1 VLDLEDPANRRV
13 VDYFAARN
21 ASDRRRPQEEPAH
34 YPPIGQL
41 TTHPDVL
48 EHLWK
53 QLSASLPEESRRWVY
68 GVPAVVQEAGGV
80 VLAFGWG
87 TAYALR
93 LAAPELEEAR
103 AAGLSSVT
111 TWSGGRS
118 TDLAGDLGPDWVW
131 GRFKAA
137 EPGWLAASHRAFG
150 PGRA

>member
-1 VLDLEDPANRRV
+1 MLDLEDEANRRV

-21 ASDRRRPQEEPAH
+21 QRGKPLEEPAY

-53 QLSASLPEESRRWVY
+53 KLAGPLPEESRRWVN
-68 GVPAVVQEAGGV
+68 GVPAVVQDRSGV

-93 LAAPELEEAR
+93 LPSAELEEAR
-103 AAGLSSVT
+103 VAGLSPVMR
-111 TWSGGRS
+111 WSGGRE
-118 TDLAGDLGPDWVW
+118 TDLSADLGPDWLW
-131 GRFKAA
+131 GGFKAA
-137 EPGWLAASHRAFG
+137 EPAWLETSYRVFG
-150 PGRA
+150 